1 MWTRKGKRILA
12 PVAATSLLLIAG
24 ACRMLATR
32 QEDAMLDER
41 IVREIMGGEA
51 AASYAFM
58 GGSCRIYEYGV
69 ECQKVRSVKAPMRIG
84 ILLGFSTV

>member
-1 MWTRKGKRILA
+1 
-12 PVAATSLLLIAG
+12 
-24 ACRMLATR
+24 
-32 QEDAMLDER
+32 MLDER